1 MNHSRLELPPKLR
14 WPPKLQGFNY
24 SSSFN
29 LLFHLLT
36 RNCLLVCCKRCQMA
50 ADFSVIDQ
58 MTIVEDQLSAGISS
72 VVNGWVSFPSCVKVP
87 LCYGL
92 HVSCTQPVM

>member
-1 MNHSRLELPPKLR
+1 
-14 WPPKLQGFNY
+14 
-24 SSSFN
+24 
-29 LLFHLLT
+29 
-36 RNCLLVCCKRCQMA
+36 MA

-58 MTIVEDQLSAGISS
+58 MKIVEDQLSAGISS